1 MLRVGRQ
8 QLEALNPRSQKLR
21 LAGWLCSALAGIL
34 LLAGCNAEIRKSD
47 AELGLNE
54 QQSAGRRIY
63 DRHCDQCHEPYSTS
77 GKKGP
82 GFKGIFK
89 KQDLS
94 ERPARQRRARR
105 RNHQVRPQQDARL
118 RTDPRPAADPGSAGL
133 HAHSLVR
140 TCGADTPA
148 PLLIPNQ

>member
-8 QLEALNPRSQKLR
+8 QLETLNPRSQKLR

-89 KQDLS
+89 KQYLS
-94 ERPARQRRARR
+94 ESGLPANDERVGEIIKFGRSKMPGFGQTLD
-105 RNHQVRPQQDARL
+105 QQQIQD
-118 RTDPRPAADPGSAGL
+118 
-133 HAHSLVR
+133 
-140 TCGADTPA
+140 
-148 PLLIPNQ
+148 LLAYMHTL

>member
-1 MLRVGRQ
+1 MEELKPQSR
-8 QLEALNPRSQKLR
+8 NKR
-21 LAGWLCSALAGIL
+21 LAVWLCSALAGIL
-34 LLAGCNAEIRKSD
+34 LFAGCNAELRKSD

-89 KQDLS
+89 KQYLS
-94 ERPARQRRARR
+94 ESGLPANDERVGEIIKFGRSKMPGFGQTLDQRQI
-105 RNHQVRPQQDARL
+105 QDL
-118 RTDPRPAADPGSAGL
+118 
-133 HAHSLVR
+133 LVYMH
-140 TCGADTPA
+140 T
-148 PLLIPNQ
+148 L

>member
-8 QLEALNPRSQKLR
+8 QMEALNPRSQELR
-21 LAGWLCSALAGIL
+21 LAVWLCSALAGIL

-47 AELGLNE
+47 AELGLTE

-89 KQDLS
+89 KQYLS
-94 ERPARQRRARR
+94 ESGLPANDERVGEIIKFGRSKMPGFGQTLD
-105 RNHQVRPQQDARL
+105 QQQIQD
-118 RTDPRPAADPGSAGL
+118 
-133 HAHSLVR
+133 
-140 TCGADTPA
+140 
-148 PLLIPNQ
+148 LLAYMHTL

>member
-8 QLEALNPRSQKLR
+8 QMEALNPRSQKLR
-21 LAGWLCSALAGIL
+21 LAVWLCSALAGIL

-89 KQDLS
+89 KQYLS
-94 ERPARQRRARR
+94 ESGLPANDERVGEIIKFGRSKMPGFGQTLD
-105 RNHQVRPQQDARL
+105 QQQIQD
-118 RTDPRPAADPGSAGL
+118 
-133 HAHSLVR
+133 
-140 TCGADTPA
+140 
-148 PLLIPNQ
+148 LLAYMHTL

>member
-1 MLRVGRQ
+1 MEELK
-8 QLEALNPRSQKLR
+8 PRSQKLR
-21 LAGWLCSALAGIL
+21 LAVWLCSALAGLL

-89 KQDLS
+89 KQYLS
-94 ERPARQRRARR
+94 ESGLPANDERVGEIIKFGRSKMPGFGQTLD
-105 RNHQVRPQQDARL
+105 QQQIQD
-118 RTDPRPAADPGSAGL
+118 
-133 HAHSLVR
+133 
-140 TCGADTPA
+140 
-148 PLLIPNQ
+148 LLAYMHTL

>member
-1 MLRVGRQ
+1 MTFALLLYDRSDEAGEQMEELKRRRQ
-8 QLEALNPRSQKLR
+8 KVR
-21 LAGWLCSALAGIL
+21 LAGCLCSALAGFL
-34 LLAGCNAEIRKSD
+34 LLQGCNAELRKSD

-89 KQDLS
+89 KQYLS
-94 ERPARQRRARR
+94 ESGLPANDERVGEIIKFGRSKMPGFGQTLD
-105 RNHQVRPQQDARL
+105 QQQIQDL
-118 RTDPRPAADPGSAGL
+118 
-133 HAHSLVR
+133 LVYMH
-140 TCGADTPA
+140 T
-148 PLLIPNQ
+148 L

>member
-8 QLEALNPRSQKLR
+8 QMEALNPRSQKLR
-21 LAGWLCSALAGIL
+21 LAVWRCSALAGIL

-47 AELGLNE
+47 AELGLTE

-89 KQDLS
+89 KQYLS
-94 ERPARQRRARR
+94 ESGLPANDERVGEIIKFGRSKMPGFGQTLD
-105 RNHQVRPQQDARL
+105 QQQIQD
-118 RTDPRPAADPGSAGL
+118 
-133 HAHSLVR
+133 
-140 TCGADTPA
+140 
-148 PLLIPNQ
+148 LLAYMHTL

>member
-1 MLRVGRQ
+1 MEELK
-8 QLEALNPRSQKLR
+8 PRSQKLR
-21 LAGWLCSALAGIL
+21 LAVWLCSALAGLL

-63 DRHCDQCHEPYSTS
+63 DRHCDQCHEPYSSS

-89 KQDLS
+89 KQYLS
-94 ERPARQRRARR
+94 ESGLPANDERVGEIIKFGRSKMPGFGQTLD
-105 RNHQVRPQQDARL
+105 QQQIQDL
-118 RTDPRPAADPGSAGL
+118 
-133 HAHSLVR
+133 LVYMH
-140 TCGADTPA
+140 T
-148 PLLIPNQ
+148 L